1 MQRRRGDEVFVVII
15 RSVRDAY
22 VGPSLIVVDDDDI
35 WTHTVALSIEM
46 AFAPDFVA
54 QELVS
59 ISSTPIL
66 SH

>member
-1 MQRRRGDEVFVVII
+1 MQLRCGDEVFVVVV

-22 VGPSLIVVDDDDI
+22 VGPSLIVVDDDI
-35 WTHTVALSIEM
+35 WTHTVCLSIEM

-54 QELVS
+54 QELAQ